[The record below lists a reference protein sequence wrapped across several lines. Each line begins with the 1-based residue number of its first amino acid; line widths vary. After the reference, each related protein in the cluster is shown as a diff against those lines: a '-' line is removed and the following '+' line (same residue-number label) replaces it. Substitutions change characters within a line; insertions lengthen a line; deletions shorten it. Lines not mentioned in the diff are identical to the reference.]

1 MGKYVPQEFVPYVF
15 NLLTTNKVKF
25 RVTKKRVTKLG
36 DYRPPNNATGYHVI
50 SVNFDLNPY
59 SFLITTLHEFAH
71 LNTFLKYGN
80 KVNPHGKEW
89 KLEFTLLLEPLIKND
104 SNLPMDVKKAILK
117 SMNNPKASS
126 CTDVNLARILNRYNS
141 PSKYVLLEEIPVQGH
156 FMFRNKEYKQI
167 QKKRSRYLCESLEN
181 GRKYL
186 INGIA
191 EVISIAD

>member
-25 RVTKKRVTKLG
+25 RVTKKRLTKLG

-50 SVNFDLNPY
+50 AVNCDLNPY

-80 KVNPHGKEW
+80 KVNPHGREW

-141 PSKYVLLEEIPVQGH
+141 PSKYVLLEEIPMQGH
-156 FMFRNKEYKQI
+156 FMFRNKKYKQI

-181 GRKYL
+181 GKKYL